1 MEIEV
6 YNMPEDES
14 HPYALH
20 IHEGNICKK
29 NEFKETGNHYDKYG
43 EKHPMHQGDLPP
55 LFSNNGYSY
64 MKVYTNRFTPE
75 EIKGKTLIIHS
86 SFDDFVTQ
94 PSGNSGQKI
103 ACGTIN

>member
-1 MEIEV
+1 
-6 YNMPEDES
+6 MPKDES

-20 IHEGNICKK
+20 IYEGNICKK

-43 EKHPMHQGDLPP
+43 KGHPMHQGDLPP

-75 EIKGKTLIIHS
+75 EIRGKTLVIHS
-86 SFDDFVTQ
+86 GFDDFVTQ